1 MEEQA
6 IILAIQKLMES
17 GAFEKLDQPGAQ
29 SFLIYALLIV
39 LAMLSLRFFEKDSKM
54 KTTMYDLEYYVNVA
68 KAVFDQQTG
77 EELADIKAHFGQAY
91 NEAKIVALVAVKM
104 LARIAGLREKPVTSR
119 GLNLVDRLVDQAMT
133 SM

>member
-1 MEEQA
+1 
-6 IILAIQKLMES
+6 
-17 GAFEKLDQPGAQ
+17 
-29 SFLIYALLIV
+29 
-39 LAMLSLRFFEKDSKM
+39 M

-68 KAVFDQQTG
+68 KAVFDRQTG

-104 LARIAGLREKPVTSR
+104 LARIAGLREEPGTSR
-119 GLNLVDRLVDQAMT
+119 GVNLIERLVDQAMT

>member
-1 MEEQA
+1 
-6 IILAIQKLMES
+6 
-17 GAFEKLDQPGAQ
+17 
-29 SFLIYALLIV
+29 
-39 LAMLSLRFFEKDSKM
+39 M

-68 KAVFDQQTG
+68 KAIFDQQTG

-104 LARIAGLREKPVTSR
+104 LTRIAGLREEPGTSR

>member
-1 MEEQA
+1 
-6 IILAIQKLMES
+6 
-17 GAFEKLDQPGAQ
+17 
-29 SFLIYALLIV
+29 
-39 LAMLSLRFFEKDSKM
+39 M

-68 KAVFDQQTG
+68 KAIFDQQTG

-91 NEAKIVALVAVKM
+91 NEAKLVALVAVKM
-104 LARIAGLREKPVTSR
+104 LARIAGLREEPGTSR

>member
-1 MEEQA
+1 
-6 IILAIQKLMES
+6 
-17 GAFEKLDQPGAQ
+17 
-29 SFLIYALLIV
+29 
-39 LAMLSLRFFEKDSKM
+39 M

-77 EELADIKAHFGQAY
+77 AELADIKAHFGAAY
-91 NEAKIVALVAVKM
+91 HEANIVAMIAVKL
-104 LARIAGLREKPVTSR
+104 LARIAGLREEPVTSR

>member
-1 MEEQA
+1 
-6 IILAIQKLMES
+6 
-17 GAFEKLDQPGAQ
+17 
-29 SFLIYALLIV
+29 
-39 LAMLSLRFFEKDSKM
+39 M

-104 LARIAGLREKPVTSR
+104 LARIAGLREEPGTSR
-119 GLNLVDRLVDQAMT
+119 GVNLIERLVDQAMT

>member
-1 MEEQA
+1 
-6 IILAIQKLMES
+6 
-17 GAFEKLDQPGAQ
+17 
-29 SFLIYALLIV
+29 
-39 LAMLSLRFFEKDSKM
+39 M
-54 KTTMYDLEYYVNVA
+54 KTTIYDLEYYVNVA

-104 LARIAGLREKPVTSR
+104 LARIAGLREEPGTSR
-119 GLNLVDRLVDQAMT
+119 GVNLIERLVDQAMT